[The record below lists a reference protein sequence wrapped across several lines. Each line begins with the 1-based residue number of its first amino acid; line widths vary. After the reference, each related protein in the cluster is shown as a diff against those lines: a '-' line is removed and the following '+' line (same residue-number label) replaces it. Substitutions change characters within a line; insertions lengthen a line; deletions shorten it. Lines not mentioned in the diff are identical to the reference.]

1 MACRNIVRAAI
12 TPPLAKEGLMTMKF
26 AAGVRGRRVIG
37 AVAAVAA
44 AAAAASLAVPALAAS
59 AAPASRNLSGG
70 QVAARS
76 AVPWEQVGAGWALA
90 TYSSGQGGEGVKPK
104 AGALTLYLVDP
115 QGGRYKLTTWP
126 ASNPRSKWYLLG
138 WSGDASRALFGTSP
152 GFGGTGREHVYQL
165 QLRTGRVT
173 GFTLPA
179 KVTAV
184 GYTRPDGLNILA
196 DKSANSTGSTI
207 TVQRYSLTGKLQKSL
222 VSITDN
228 VYPSVTYNSKGTE
241 LAAGT
246 MTGLE
251 LVSNAGGVI
260 TKLPVPGVTESCTAV
275 RWWNPG
281 TVLASCF
288 VTNGDGPRMWLVPAN
303 GGGPTA
309 LTPVRTGG
317 NDPDL
322 GDFNAWQLSSGLYVD
337 GSTGCGAGVIGRQPA
352 HGHEQI
358 INVPGAPSSLIVNA
372 TRSTLMV
379 ERISACS
386 PSTSLVWFNPATRKI
401 TVAIP
406 DSHNQLGVTAV
417 VPYFIAGKF

>member
-1 MACRNIVRAAI
+1 
-12 TPPLAKEGLMTMKF
+12 MTMKF
-26 AAGVRGRRVIG
+26 AADARGRRAIG
-37 AVAAVAA
+37 AAATAA
-44 AAAAASLAVPALAAS
+44 AAAAAVGLAVPALAAS
-59 AAPASRNLSGG
+59 TVPASRNLSGG

-76 AVPWEQVGAGWALA
+76 AVPWRKVGAGWALA
-90 TYSSGQGGEGVKPK
+90 MYSAGRGGDGVKLV
-104 AGALTLYLVDP
+104 AGALTIYLVDP
-115 QGGRYKLTTWP
+115 QGRRYKLVTWS
-126 ASNPRSKWYLLG
+126 ASNPRSKWYLVG

-152 GFGGTGREHVYQL
+152 GLGGTGREHVYQL

-179 KVTAV
+179 RVTAI

-196 DKSANSTGSTI
+196 DKSANSTGSAV

-222 VSITDN
+222 VTIKDN
-228 VYPSVTYNSKGTE
+228 VYPSVAYNSTGTE

-246 MTGLE
+246 LTGLE

-260 TKLPVPGVTESCTAV
+260 RKLPVPGVTESCTAV
-275 RWWNPG
+275 RWWNSG
-281 TVLASCF
+281 TVLASCL
-288 VTNGDGPRMWLVPAN
+288 VTNADGPRMWLVPAE
-303 GGGPTA
+303 GGRPTA

-317 NDPDL
+317 DDPDL

-337 GSTGCGAGVIGRQPA
+337 GSTGCGAGIIGRQPA
-352 HGHEQI
+352 HGQEQI

-379 ERISACS
+379 ERISACA
-386 PSTSLVWFNPATRKI
+386 PSTSLVWFNPATRKM

-406 DSHNQLGVTAV
+406 DRHNQFGVTEV